1 VRRRGAPRSFAPA
14 VERVADAVMPAGL
27 LPQVQRVWADAT
39 GPVFAAAV
47 PHSERGGEVVVRC
60 GSAVLASELD
70 LLGPH
75 VVEALNRALGRPA
88 VTRVRGDAR
97 PPLR

>member
-1 VRRRGAPRSFAPA
+1 MRRRPSPRAFAPA
-14 VERVADAVMPAGL
+14 LERVADAVMPGTVLAE
-27 LPQVQRVWADAT
+27 VQRVWPDVA
-39 GPVFAAAV
+39 GPVFRAAV
-47 PHSERGGEVVVRC
+47 PHSERAGEVVVRC

-75 VVEALNRALGRPA
+75 VAEALNRALGRPA

-97 PPLR
+97 PAI

>member
-1 VRRRGAPRSFAPA
+1 VRRRDAPRPFAPA
-14 VERVADAVMPAGL
+14 LDRVADTVMPGTL
-27 LPQVQRVWADAT
+27 LAEVQRVWADVT
-39 GPVFAAAV
+39 GPAFALAV
-47 PHSERGGEVVVRC
+47 PHSERAGEVVVRC

-75 VVEALNRALGRPA
+75 VVEALNRALGRAA

-97 PPLR
+97 PSV